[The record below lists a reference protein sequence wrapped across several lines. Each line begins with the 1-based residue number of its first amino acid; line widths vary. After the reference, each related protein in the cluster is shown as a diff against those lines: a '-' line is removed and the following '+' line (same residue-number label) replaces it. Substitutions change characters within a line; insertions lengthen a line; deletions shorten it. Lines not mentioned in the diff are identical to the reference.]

1 MKKEIYCCPNCGEPM
16 GFSNH
21 PNYTFYCKRCAIDFH
36 EDAAIIKTE
45 PNKVEIEDYTDLVEA
60 SMKIKELATAS
71 IEASKKQIE
80 IKGNDMMEQIAQYI
94 HATIKPILES
104 EIYKNGTFKN
114 FAAIYYHNLKLYF
127 GRYVGDGPK
136 YSACLYLDSD
146 YHCVS
151 GKSVIL
157 FNKDEY
163 KVCSTTEENKVVIAE
178 LWSGLKESMNRM
190 LKYAFN
196 EYNKAMQK
204 EVENQQKKVDVIDR
218 FKL

>member
-21 PNYTFYCKRCAIDFH
+21 PNYTFCCKKCAIDFS

-45 PNKVEIEDYTDLVEA
+45 PNKVKIEDYTDLVEA

-104 EIYKNGTFKN
+104 EIYKNDKFN
-114 FAAIYYHNLKLYF
+114 SAAAIYYHNLKLYF
-127 GRYVGDGPK
+127 NRYVGDGRV
-136 YSACLYLDSD
+136 YNACLYFDSD

-151 GKSVIL
+151 GKTVIL
-157 FNKDEY
+157 FNKNEY
-163 KVCSTTEENKVVIAE
+163 KVCSTTEEDKVKIAQ
-178 LWSGLKESMNRM
+178 LWSGLKESMNKM
-190 LKYAFN
+190 LKYAFD
-196 EYNKAMQK
+196 EYSKSMQK
-204 EVENQQKKVDVIDR
+204 EVENQQKKIDIING

>member
-21 PNYTFYCKRCAIDFH
+21 PNYTFCCKKCAIDFS
-36 EDAAIIKTE
+36 EDVAIIKTE

-94 HATIKPILES
+94 HAIIKPILES
-104 EIYKNGTFKN
+104 EIYKDDSFKS
-114 FAAIYYHNLKLYF
+114 AVVIYYHKLKFKF
-127 GRYVGDGPK
+127 GECKGYDAG
-136 YSACLYLDSD
+136 LYLDND
-146 YHCVS
+146 YIY
-151 GKSVIL
+151 GDRLEMIL
-157 FNKDEY
+157 FNKDKYLIFPTGEGH
-163 KVCSTTEENKVVIAE
+163 KVKIAQ

-190 LKYAFN
+190 LKYAFD
-196 EYNKAMQK
+196 EYSKSMQK
-204 EVENQQKKVDVIDR
+204 EVENQQKKIDIING